1 MAAQSDTPF
10 AGLLRQERTGAR
22 MTQQDLAEAAGLSE
36 RAVSDIERGLVRKP
50 RKETVSLLADA
61 LGLEGAGRGAFE
73 SAARGHGP
81 AAAGTGSREAGAGA
95 GAAGGSVA
103 DARTWLA
110 RVVAALDE
118 LGVSAARAMV
128 AKWRAGPGLDDAW
141 LPWVEGLIRLTEEGR
156 LRPAAHRPP
165 PASSPGAFYGRD
177 REVAELGGF
186 LDQVRQG
193 RGGVALVLG
202 PAGIGKSRLLV
213 EILAAHPAGIG
224 AEWVALDRGEAGYR
238 GWRRLLAPLWV
249 MLRRT
254 ELAPAGLVRH
264 IEILDDILLADDD
277 GDLTGKLFPGEV
289 AAAVAALLDHVA
301 ARQPLVLVIDDAH
314 RGGASSDRLLI
325 DVARRVSASGAG
337 IIAALRRD
345 EIEETS
351 PIRPYSDQAGGRA
364 APDVVVTIDVPPLD
378 AVATA
383 GLIREQTGSE
393 PPPEIVE
400 QVLKRT
406 GGRPH
411 LISFTKLQAPAR
423 GAANASAWAVG
434 KLEAEG
440 LRLLEPAIQSRTDE
454 VRDVLYA
461 AALCAAGGY
470 IEPGLVAGV
479 TGRPAHVVERILDAE
494 RQRGPILAPQVSAY
508 CFQHDNWIDA
518 LITVCPAGHRRA
530 LHARCLELLRADP
543 AADPQRLA
551 RHAMDAGEALVGAAD
566 LGALTRQAADQAV
579 ADYAFAAAAEFYA
592 AAAQYSA
599 GADRIDLLIRQAD
612 ALRFGGRWDE
622 ARPVL
627 RLAATLARGL
637 GRPGSEAI
645 ALIHLER
652 LTWSYGLHEN
662 QLTEQIREVLDRLP
676 PGEVVLRA
684 QVQATLALRLGM
696 AERKYE
702 GEQAD
707 FARAALRE
715 LPAAGDSPA
724 RADILIGIR
733 GGLQDYISPSKLLE
747 YDKAIVDLGI
757 KFRSAFHINEG
768 LFVRV
773 VDLIRGGRLL
783 ELPAAVRAYRD
794 FTEQN
799 PAPVVIYGQAL
810 IDAML
815 SLARGEFAA
824 AGEQTAAAAALSQ
837 AWGESVAQEALMAQ
851 IGWQLY
857 ETGQVE
863 GLADVLAGLPG
874 QSVGTFNE
882 LTWSLAAG
890 LIHAELGDL
899 GSASRLL
906 SEVAARTDDFADQPR
921 GPSRIGMLA
930 AAAMMLG
937 HPLLRDAF
945 PADASRWARSLVG
958 LLTEHGDAVVLIG
971 WPAVLLG
978 SKHRFT
984 GLAHLAAGQPAQA
997 AEHLTRAVAQN
1008 GDFAALQTRTRFDL
1022 ARALIRQRGSYVQGI
1037 AEMADVQRR
1046 AGKLGMVNLAAQA
1059 AAELDHPHGDER

>member
-1 MAAQSDTPF
+1 MAEQSDISF
-10 AGLLRQERTGAR
+10 AGLLRQKRTGAR
-22 MTQQDLAEAAGLSE
+22 MTQHDLAEAAGLSE
-36 RAVSDIERGLVRKP
+36 RAVSDLERGLVRKP

-61 LGLEGAGRGAFE
+61 LGLEGAGRDAFE

-81 AAAGTGSREAGAGA
+81 AAAGTGSREAGA
-95 GAAGGSVA
+95 AGGSVA
-103 DARTWLA
+103 DPRTWLA

-128 AKWRAGPGLDDAW
+128 AKWRASPGLDDAW
-141 LPWVEGLIRLTEEGR
+141 LAWVEGLIRLTEEGR
-156 LRPAAHRPP
+156 LRPAARRPP

-177 REVAELGGF
+177 REAAELGGF
-186 LDQVRQG
+186 LDRVRQG
-193 RGGVALVLG
+193 RGGAALVLG

-254 ELAPAGLVRH
+254 ELVPAGLVRH
-264 IEILDDILLADDD
+264 IEILDDILLDDDD

-289 AAAVAALLDHVA
+289 AAAVAALLEHVA
-301 ARQPLVLVIDDAH
+301 ARRPLVLVIDDAH
-314 RGGASSDRLLI
+314 RGGASSDRLLV
-325 DVARRVSASGAG
+325 DVARRVSASGVG

-345 EIEETS
+345 EIEENS

-364 APDVVVTIDVPPLD
+364 APDVVVPIDVPPLD
-378 AVATA
+378 AAATA

-411 LISFTKLQAPAR
+411 LISFTKVQAPAH
-423 GAANASAWAVG
+423 GAANASSWAVG

-461 AALCAAGGY
+461 AALCAVGEY

-479 TGRPAHVVERILDAE
+479 TGQPAHVVERILDAE
-494 RQRGPILAPQVSAY
+494 RQRGPILGPQVSAY

-551 RHAMDAGEALVGAAD
+551 RHALDAGEALVGTADLVALARHAAD
-566 LGALTRQAADQAV
+566 HAV
-579 ADYAFAAAAEFYA
+579 ADYAFAAAAEFDA
-592 AAAQYSA
+592 AAARYSG

-637 GRPGSEAI
+637 GQPGSEAI

-662 QLTEQIREVLDRLP
+662 QLTEQIREVLERLP
-676 PGEVVLRA
+676 PGETVLRA

-707 FARAALRE
+707 FARAALAE
-715 LPAAGDSPA
+715 LPAAGDSLA

-733 GGLQDYISPSKLLE
+733 GGLQDYISPRKLLE

-757 KFRSAFHINEG
+757 KFRSAFHLNEG
-768 LFVRV
+768 LFVRI
-773 VDLIRGGRLL
+773 VDLIRGGRML

-794 FTEQN
+794 FAEQN

-815 SLARGEFAA
+815 SLARGDFAA

-851 IGWQLY
+851 VGWQLY

-863 GLADVLAGLPG
+863 GLADVLTGLPG

-890 LIHAELGDL
+890 IIHAELGDL
-899 GSASRLL
+899 GAASHLL
-906 SEVAARTDDFADQPR
+906 SEVAARTGDFADQPR
-921 GPSRIGMLA
+921 GPSRIGTLA
-930 AAAMMLG
+930 AAAMVLG
-937 HPLLRDAF
+937 HPHLRDTF
-945 PADASRWARSLVG
+945 PRADTIRWARSLVG
-958 LLTEHGDAVVLIG
+958 LLTEHRDAVVLIG

-978 SKHRFT
+978 SKHRFI
-984 GLAHLAAGQPAQA
+984 GLAHLAADQPAQA
-997 AEHLTRAVAQN
+997 AEHLSRAVAEN

-1037 AEMADVQRR
+1037 AELADVQRQ
-1046 AGKLGMVNLAAQA
+1046 AGKLGMANLAAQA
-1059 AAELDHPHGDER
+1059 AAELDHSRGHER

>member
-1 MAAQSDTPF
+1 MAEQSGSSF
-10 AGLLRQERTGAR
+10 AMLLKQERTGAR
-22 MTQQDLAEAAGLSE
+22 MTQHDLAEAAGLSE
-36 RAVSDIERGLVRKP
+36 RAVSDLERGLVGKP

-61 LGLEGAGRGAFE
+61 LGLEGAGCDAFE
-73 SAARGHGP
+73 STARGRGP
-81 AAAGTGSREAGAGA
+81 AATGTGSGETGS
-95 GAAGGSVA
+95 AAGLVA
-103 DARTWLA
+103 DPRTWLA
-110 RVVAALDE
+110 RVVTALDE
-118 LGVSAARAMV
+118 LGVSAARSMV
-128 AKWRAGPGLDDAW
+128 AKWRAGPGLDDVW
-141 LPWVEGLIRLTEEGR
+141 LAWVEGLIRLTEEGR
-156 LRPAAHRPP
+156 LRPAAGRPP
-165 PASSPGAFYGRD
+165 PAASPGAFYGRD
-177 REVAELGGF
+177 REAAELGGF

-213 EILAAHPAGIG
+213 ETLAAHPAGLG
-224 AEWVALDRGEAGYR
+224 TEWVALDRGEAGYR

-254 ELAPAGLVRH
+254 ELVPAGLVRH
-264 IEILDDILLADDD
+264 AGILDDILLADDD
-277 GDLTGKLFPGEV
+277 GDLTGRLFPGEV

-301 ARQPLVLVIDDAH
+301 ARRPLVLVIDDAH
-314 RGGASSDRLLI
+314 RGGASSDHLLVE
-325 DVARRVSASGAG
+325 VARRVSASSVG
-337 IIAALRRD
+337 IIAAVRRD
-345 EIEETS
+345 ELEENS

-364 APDVVVTIDVPPLD
+364 APDVVVPIEVPPLD
-378 AVATA
+378 AAATA
-383 GLIREQTGSE
+383 GLIREQTGAE

-411 LISFTKLQAPAR
+411 LITFTKVQAPAR
-423 GAANASAWAVG
+423 GTANAASWAVG

-440 LRLLEPAIQSRTDE
+440 LRLLEPAIQSRTEE
-454 VRDVLYA
+454 VREVLYA

-470 IEPGLVAGV
+470 IEAGLVAGV
-479 TGRPAHVVERILDAE
+479 TGRPVLVVERILDVE
-494 RQRGPILAPQVSAY
+494 RQRGPILAPEISAY

-518 LITVCPAGHRRA
+518 LITVCPAGQRRA
-530 LHARCLELLRADP
+530 LHARCLEVLRADP
-543 AADPQRLA
+543 GADPQRLA
-551 RHAMDAGEALVGAAD
+551 RHALDAGETLVDVAD
-566 LGALTRQAADQAV
+566 LVALARQAADQAV

-592 AAAQYSA
+592 AAARYSA
-599 GADRIDLLIRQAD
+599 GTDRIDLLIRQAD

-662 QLTEQIREVLDRLP
+662 QLTEQIREVLERLP
-676 PGEVVLRA
+676 PGEVILRA
-684 QVQATLALRLGM
+684 QVQATLALRLGI

-707 FARAALRE
+707 FARAAL
-715 LPAAGDSPA
+715 LQVPAAGDSPA
-724 RADILIGIR
+724 RADILIGVR
-733 GGLQDYISPSKLLE
+733 GGLQDYLSPAKLLE

-757 KFRSAFHINEG
+757 RFRSAFHINEG

-773 VDLIRGGRLL
+773 VDLIRAGRLL

-794 FTEQN
+794 FAEQN
-799 PAPVVIYGQAL
+799 PAPVVSYGQAL

-815 SLARGEFAA
+815 SLARGDFAA
-824 AGEQTAAAAALSQ
+824 AGEQTAAAAAVSQ
-837 AWGESVAQEALMAQ
+837 AWGESQAQETLMAQ

-863 GLADVLAGLPG
+863 GLADVLTGLPG

-890 LIHAELGDL
+890 IIHAELGDL
-899 GSASRLL
+899 TAASRLL

-921 GPSRIGMLA
+921 GPSRIGTLA
-930 AAAMMLG
+930 AATMVLG
-937 HPLLRDAF
+937 HPLLRGAF
-945 PADASRWARSLVG
+945 PADASRWARSLASQ
-958 LLTEHGDAVVLIG
+958 LTEHQDAVVLIG

-978 SKHRFT
+978 SKHRFI
-984 GLAHLAAGQPAQA
+984 GLAHLAAAQPAQA
-997 AEHLTRAVAQN
+997 AEHLARAVAEN
-1008 GDFAALQTRTRFDL
+1008 GDFAAVQTRTRFDL
-1022 ARALIRQRGSYVQGI
+1022 ARALIQQRAGHAQGI

-1059 AAELDHPHGDER
+1059 AAELDRPPGGER

>member
-1 MAAQSDTPF
+1 MAEPSDLSF
-10 AGLLRQERTGAR
+10 AGLLKQERTGAR
-22 MTQQDLAEAAGLSE
+22 MTQHDLAEAAGLSE
-36 RAVSDIERGLVRKP
+36 RAVSDLERGLVRKP

-61 LGLEGAGRGAFE
+61 LGLEGAGRDAFE

-81 AAAGTGSREAGAGA
+81 AGVGAAAGNGSREARGAG
-95 GAAGGSVA
+95 GPVA
-103 DARTWLA
+103 DPRTWLA

-141 LPWVEGLIRLTEEGR
+141 LAWVEGLIRLTEEGR

-165 PASSPGAFYGRD
+165 PAAGPAAFYGRN
-177 REVAELGGF
+177 REAAELGAF
-186 LDQVRQG
+186 LDRVRQG

-213 EILAAHPAGIG
+213 EILAAHPAGLG

-254 ELAPAGLVRH
+254 ELVPAGLVRH
-264 IEILDDILLADDD
+264 TEILDDILLDDDD

-314 RGGASSDRLLI
+314 RGGASSDRLLV
-325 DVARRVSASGAG
+325 DVARRVSASGVG

-345 EIEETS
+345 EIEENS

-364 APDVVVTIDVPPLD
+364 APDVVVTVDVPPLD
-378 AVATA
+378 AAATA

-411 LISFTKLQAPAR
+411 LISFTKVQAPAR
-423 GAANASAWAVG
+423 GAANASGWAVG

-440 LRLLEPAIQSRTDE
+440 LRLLEPTIQSRTEE

-461 AALCAAGGY
+461 AALGAAGGY
-470 IEPGLVAGV
+470 IEPGLVASV
-479 TGRPAHVVERILDAE
+479 TGQPAQVVERILDAE

-530 LHARCLELLRADP
+530 LHARYLELLRADP

-566 LGALTRQAADQAV
+566 LVALTRHAADQAV

-592 AAAQYSA
+592 AAAQHSG

-612 ALRFGGRWDE
+612 ALRFDGRWDE

-662 QLTEQIREVLDRLP
+662 QLTEQIREVLERLP
-676 PGEVVLRA
+676 PGEAVLRA
-684 QVQATLALRLGM
+684 QVQATLALRLGI

-715 LPAAGDSPA
+715 LPAAGDSLA

-733 GGLQDYISPSKLLE
+733 GGLQDYISPGKLLE

-757 KFRSAFHINEG
+757 KSRSAFHINEG

-783 ELPAAVRAYRD
+783 ELPAAARAYRD
-794 FTEQN
+794 FAEQN
-799 PAPVVIYGQAL
+799 PAPVVMYGQAL

-815 SLARGEFAA
+815 SLARGDFAA
-824 AGEQTAAAAALSQ
+824 AGEQTAAAAAISQ

-863 GLADVLAGLPG
+863 GLADVLTGLPG

-906 SEVAARTDDFADQPR
+906 SEVAARTGDFADQPR
-921 GPSRIGMLA
+921 GPSRIGTLA

-945 PADASRWARSLVG
+945 PVDASRWARSLIG
-958 LLTEHGDAVVLIG
+958 LLTEHGDEVVLIG

-978 SKHRFT
+978 SKHRFI

-1022 ARALIRQRGSYVQGI
+1022 ARALIRQRGNYVPGI
-1037 AEMADVQRR
+1037 AEMTDVQRR

-1059 AAELDHPHGDER
+1059 AAELDHPHRDER

>member
-1 MAAQSDTPF
+1 MAEQSGSSF
-10 AGLLRQERTGAR
+10 AVLLRQERTGAR
-22 MTQQDLAEAAGLSE
+22 MTQHDLAEAAGLSE
-36 RAVSDIERGLVRKP
+36 RAVSDLERGLVRKP
-50 RKETVSLLADA
+50 HKETVRLLADA
-61 LGLEGAGRGAFE
+61 LGLEGAGRDAFE
-73 SAARGHGP
+73 AAARGHGP
-81 AAAGTGSREAGAGA
+81 AAAGTGRR
-95 GAAGGSVA
+95 AAGGAGDSVA
-103 DARTWLA
+103 DPRTWLA

-118 LGVSAARAMV
+118 LGVSAARSMV

-141 LPWVEGLIRLTEEGR
+141 LAWVEGLIRLTEEGR
-156 LRPAAHRPP
+156 LRPAARRPPP
-165 PASSPGAFYGRD
+165 PASSPGVFYGRD

-186 LDQVRQG
+186 LDRVQQG

-213 EILAAHPAGIG
+213 EILAAHPVGLG

-254 ELAPAGLVRH
+254 ELVPAGLVRH
-264 IEILDDILLADDD
+264 VEILDDILLADDD

-314 RGGASSDRLLI
+314 RGGASSDHLLVE
-325 DVARRVSASGAG
+325 VARRVSASSVG

-345 EIEETS
+345 ELEENS
-351 PIRPYSDQAGGRA
+351 PVRPYSDQAGGRA
-364 APDVVVTIDVPPLD
+364 APDVVVPIDVPPLD
-378 AVATA
+378 TAATA
-383 GLIREQTGSE
+383 GLIREQTGAE
-393 PPPEIVE
+393 PPAEIVE
-400 QVLKRT
+400 QVLRRT

-411 LISFTKLQAPAR
+411 LISFTKVQAPAR
-423 GAANASAWAVG
+423 GAANAASWAVG
-434 KLEAEG
+434 KLETEG

-470 IEPGLVAGV
+470 IDAGLVAGV
-479 TGRPAHVVERILDAE
+479 TGRPVPAVERILDAE
-494 RQRGPILAPQVSAY
+494 RLRGPILAPQVSAY

-518 LITVCPAGHRRA
+518 LIAVCPAGQRRA

-551 RHAMDAGEALVGAAD
+551 RHAMEAGQALVGPAD
-566 LGALTRQAADQAV
+566 LVALARQAADQAV

-592 AAAQYSA
+592 AAAQYSD
-599 GADRIDLLIRQAD
+599 GTDRIDLLIRQAD

-662 QLTEQIREVLDRLP
+662 QLTEQIREVLERLP
-676 PGEVVLRA
+676 PGEAILRA
-684 QVQATLALRLGM
+684 QVQATLALRLGI

-707 FARAALRE
+707 FARAAL
-715 LPAAGDSPA
+715 LGVPAAGDSPA
-724 RADILIGIR
+724 RADILIGVR
-733 GGLQDYISPSKLLE
+733 GGLQDYISPGKLLD
-747 YDKAIVDLGI
+747 YDKAIVDVGL

-773 VDLIRGGRLL
+773 VDLIRAGRLL

-794 FTEQN
+794 FSEQN

-815 SLARGEFAA
+815 STARGDFAA
-824 AGEQTAAAAALSQ
+824 AAEQTAAAAALSQ

-851 IGWQLY
+851 VGWQLY

-863 GLADVLAGLPG
+863 GLADVLTGLPG

-890 LIHAELGDL
+890 IIHAELGDL
-899 GSASRLL
+899 AAASHLL

-921 GPSRIGMLA
+921 GPSRIGTLA
-930 AAAMMLG
+930 AATMVLG

-945 PADASRWARSLVG
+945 PADASRWARSLAG
-958 LLTEHGDAVVLIG
+958 QLTEHRDAVVLIG

-978 SKHRFT
+978 SKHRFI
-984 GLAHLAAGQPAQA
+984 GLAHLAAAQPAQA
-997 AEHLTRAVAQN
+997 AEHLARAVAEN
-1008 GDFAALQTRTRFDL
+1008 GDFAAVQTRTRFDL
-1022 ARALIRQRGSYVQGI
+1022 ARALIGAQAGHAQGI
-1037 AEMADVQRR
+1037 AELADVQRR

-1059 AAELDHPHGDER
+1059 AAELDRSHGDER